1 MLWGMRGP
9 PPNPYTAE
17 AVALVQAG
25 STPAEVSSALAAQG
39 KAISTRTIYRALVA
53 ASGAE
58 PVGRVATPRPETARP
73 DQRPPELSS
82 VRSTI
87 PTGSIPQRR
96 RAAPPEAVEKR
107 EPTGPALPAPKLA
120 ELRDLIGRLPFAQ
133 QDALV
138 TTLPLE
144 RLRRAAIVRGL
155 APYHQAAVAVA
166 RELRAVR
173 P

>member
-1 MLWGMRGP
+1 MRGP
-9 PPNPYTAE
+9 PPNPHTAE
-17 AVALVQAG
+17 ALALVQAG
-25 STPAEVSSALAAQG
+25 STPAEVSSALAREG

-58 PVGRVATPRPETARP
+58 PVGDLA
-73 DQRPPELSS
+73 PPPQESIEPGPPGLSS

-87 PTGSIPQRR
+87 PTQSIRR
-96 RAAPPEAVEKR
+96 GRAAAPPEAVEKR
-107 EPTGPALPAPKLA
+107 EPNGPALPAPKLA

-155 APYHQAAVAVA
+155 APYHQAAAAVA